1 MRWKI
6 HKGIEKGG
14 EQTNWKITTS
24 GKANIS
30 TWKTKQIKSIWKGF
44 FCFKIFCH
52 TVKSIHIKVL
62 RCILFPLISFSE
74 YYIRRTYAIHLLFS
88 YYIFFAIE
96 YWILKPRCFQCN
108 VYLCVCPEW
117 KTNFWTIKENAPPF
131 VLWNWKSSEIYLED
145 FFFNLKT
152 LQLSKIAKI
161 ELFQCTEKWYKSDA
175 NALPK
180 GNFHAC

>member
-1 MRWKI
+1 MKNPQRDRKGRGANELKNNDQWKSK
-6 HKGIEKGG
+6 HKHVEN
-14 EQTNWKITTS
+14 QTNK
-24 GKANIS
+24 KHM
-30 TWKTKQIKSIWKGF
+30 KGV

-62 RCILFPLISFSE
+62 RCILFPFISFSE

-108 VYLCVCPEW
+108 VYLCVRPEW
-117 KTNFWTIKENAPPF
+117 KTNFWTIKQNAPPF
-131 VLWNWKSSEIYLED
+131 ILWNWKSSEIYLVD
-145 FFFNLKT
+145 FFNLKA

-161 ELFQCTEKWYKSDA
+161 ELFHCTEKWYKSDA